1 MAWKLVILGII
12 ILVILLW
19 GYAFIAGIRKGWMQ
33 FQKKRKYGRLPTV
46 VIGNITVGGTG
57 KTPFI
62 LFISQLFSER
72 NIAIL
77 SRGYGRSSQGY
88 LEVETNSN
96 VKLVGDEPLELKRTL
111 TKTGIQVKVVVGEN
125 RIQAI
130 DRIAAD
136 SNGIELVFLDD
147 GLQHVNLLPDVSV
160 VLTSFEKPF
169 NREHFSLPFG
179 SLREFSNVAKQYDY
193 LVVTKCPSKL
203 SRARI
208 EKWWEENSS
217 GLSFSRENV
226 FFAEYIIESEF
237 LNEVQFKSNFR
248 KEIEVENRI
257 IGESSFNEIDIQTVA
272 ESEKDLNIDPSDQ
285 VSVNVNSKS
294 CLLITGIVNTNGIQN
309 YLSDIG
315 FSVSNHFNY
324 SDHYY
329 FGLKEL
335 KEWLRF
341 SLEHGIRCWFTT
353 RKDWQR
359 LQDILEE
366 NKEIFPIDFSL
377 KMGIVY
383 TNVTILEERKEEFKN
398 KIVNKLKENK
408 R

>member
-12 ILVILLW
+12 FLIILLW
-19 GYAFIAGIRKGWMQ
+19 GYAIIAGIRKGWMQ
-33 FQKKRKYGRLPTV
+33 FQNKRKHGSLPTV

-62 LFISQLFSER
+62 LFMSQLFSEQR
-72 NIAIL
+72 IAIL
-77 SRGYGRSSQGY
+77 SRGYGRNSRGY

-96 VKLVGDEPLELKRTL
+96 SKVVGDEPLELKSTL
-111 TKTGIQVKVVVGEN
+111 TAEGIQVKVVVGEN
-125 RIQAI
+125 RLKAI
-130 DRIAAD
+130 NRIAED
-136 SNGIELVFLDD
+136 VNGIELVFLDD
-147 GLQHVNLLPDVSV
+147 GLQHVSLLPDVSV
-160 VLTSFEKPF
+160 VLTPFEKPF
-169 NREHFSLPFG
+169 NREHFSLPIG
-179 SLREFSNVAKQYDY
+179 SLREFSNAAKQYDY

-203 SRARI
+203 SQARI
-208 EKWWEENSS
+208 ERWWEENSS

-226 FFAEYIIESEF
+226 FFAEYTIESEF
-237 LNEVQFKSNFR
+237 LNEVQFKSDFR

-272 ESEKDLNIDPSDQ
+272 ESEKSLNIDHSNQ
-285 VSVNVNSKS
+285 ESVNVNSKS

-309 YLSDIG
+309 YLSNIG

-324 SDHYY
+324 SDHHY

-335 KEWLRF
+335 KEWLKY
-341 SLEHGIRCWFTT
+341 SLECGVRCWFTT

-359 LQDILEE
+359 LKDVIEE
-366 NKEIFPIDFSL
+366 CKEIFPIDFSL
-377 KMGIVY
+377 KVGIVY
-383 TNVTILEERKEEFKN
+383 TKVHILEGRKEEFKN